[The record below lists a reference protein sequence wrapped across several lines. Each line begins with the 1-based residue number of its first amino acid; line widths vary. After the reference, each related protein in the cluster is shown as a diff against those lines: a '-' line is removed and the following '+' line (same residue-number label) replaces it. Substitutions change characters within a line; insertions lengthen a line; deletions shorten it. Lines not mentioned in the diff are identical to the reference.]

1 MQLTSYH
8 NLTPNNIIFNDA
20 KEYQVK
26 TRNLNTNASKL
37 KQFTQMVRKVI

>member
-1 MQLTSYH
+1 MQLTIYH

-26 TRNLNTNASKL
+26 DSKLKNASKL